1 MKKISTKI
9 ALIAFFILAV
19 ISTACKSKVS
29 DADIKTNV
37 ETALKADPM
46 GVNTM
51 VAVDK
56 GVVTISG
63 ECKDDACK
71 AHCAEIAKGVK
82 GVKSVINNCT
92 IAAPVVNSSDDMLRM
107 GLTDALKDNPGVT
120 GSVDMGKIVLTG
132 KIAKS
137 KWVALKQM
145 LDKLT
150 PKGYNLD
157 GLTIK

>member
-1 MKKISTKI
+1 MKKISISI
-9 ALIAFFILAV
+9 AMMAFFTLAIAFT
-19 ISTACKSKVS
+19 SCKSKVS
-29 DADIKTNV
+29 DADVQTAV

-46 GVNTM
+46 AVNTM
-51 VAVDK
+51 VSVEK
-56 GVVTISG
+56 GVATISG

-71 AHCAEIAKGVK
+71 THCADLVKGIKGVK
-82 GVKSVINNCT
+82 EVVNNCT
-92 IAAPVVNSSDDMLRM
+92 VTPPVVNSTDDALTM

-120 GSVDMGKIVLTG
+120 GSVDMGKIVLKG
-132 KIAKS
+132 EIAKA
-137 KWVALKQM
+137 KWAALKQM